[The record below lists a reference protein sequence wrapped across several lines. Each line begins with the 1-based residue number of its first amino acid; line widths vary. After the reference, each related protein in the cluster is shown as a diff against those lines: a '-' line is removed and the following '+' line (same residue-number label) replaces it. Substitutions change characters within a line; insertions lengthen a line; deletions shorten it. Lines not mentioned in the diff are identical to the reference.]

1 MAAKKSSKVKDLPR
15 KSVSSKKASNIK
27 GGATTLPKPAK
38 RVGSRM
44 LLVFTGGSTDR
55 SRNQEYFQM
64 TDKKNAPVR
73 DLPEKKIPAGKADQI
88 KGGRKITE

>member
-15 KSVSSKKASNIK
+15 KSVSTTKASNVK
-27 GGATTLPKPAK
+27 GGRTPDEA
-38 RVGSRM
+38 GSVSWSQCSS
-44 LLVFTGGSTDR
+44 LAVQPIDHVL
-55 SRNQEYFQM
+55 QEYFKM

-88 KGGRKITE
+88 KGGRRINE